1 MRIQHRAVTSHV
13 FKLITTLEFDLVVRN
28 HFLPTRIE
36 LFQDT
41 SRRRRFRCRL
51 WERDLYH
58 MQMTL
63 AQDSKRRSRRPQ
75 SDEEILVERTWELS
89 SKFDDF
95 EAPSPARALRI
106 FLDSLKRYLDRA
118 TKS

>member
-1 MRIQHRAVTSHV
+1 MRIQHRAVTSDI
-13 FKLITTLEFDLVVRN
+13 FKLITTIEFDLVVRN

-41 SRRRRFRCRL
+41 SRKRHFRCRL

-63 AQDSKRRSRRPQ
+63 GPSGKRPLRHLQ

-89 SKFDDF
+89 SKFEDF
-95 EAPSPARALRI
+95 EAPSAARALNL
-106 FLDSLKRYLDRA
+106 FLDSLKRYLDRVSA
-118 TKS
+118 P

>member
-1 MRIQHRAVTSHV
+1 MRIQHPAVTSDV

-36 LFQDT
+36 VFQDT
-41 SRRRRFRCRL
+41 ARKRRFRCRL

-63 AQDSKRRSRRPQ
+63 GGGKRKSRPQ

-95 EAPSPARALRI
+95 EAPSAARALKL
-106 FLDSLKRYLDRA
+106 FLDSLKRYLDRVTA
-118 TKS
+118 P